1 MLDGLDFFSVYI
13 MGSIEMLTG
22 FHFFI
27 RFLQRKGTVI
37 DYILFAALGMVVMT
51 IFSFSSI
58 WKFLIYILLLM
69 AGGFYKAKTCS
80 LRTALYAVVTIEIM
94 NLCYGISQSLSC
106 VLSPIFF
113 TENPEL
119 VSFMFMTV
127 GNILAIIAAVF
138 CYKLVYRC
146 LVYDKAVGDKYI
158 LMILAPALLIL
169 LVGVYISSNIYGDT
183 ITIEADGKL
192 LNVNPYQMLLIET
205 VGIISLFCI
214 LYAYQKLIKSF
225 QVSREIALLEQEAH
239 SLSQYVEEAKIRYE
253 NTKSFRHDV
262 KNHITIVK
270 ELIRNENIEAALQY
284 MGDMENLAAEMSFPV
299 NTNNP
304 VLDILIGNKFG
315 IAKSNRIEVQCSL
328 ILPYSYGI
336 NDIDFCI
343 IFSNALDNAITA
355 CNRMYDNAQKY
366 IHIAGDMQGDFL
378 LIEIENSYSGT
389 ESIHIGTGLAN
400 IKTVAEKYHGAMEI
414 RTEGKKFILSVL
426 VIIPQHLGDTSHQAD

>member
-1 MLDGLDFFSVYI
+1 MEIAISQFTSGEELLKCNK
-13 MGSIEMLTG
+13 SI
-22 FHFFI
+22 
-27 RFLQRKGTVI
+27 
-37 DYILFAALGMVVMT
+37 DILFLDIQMSGMDGMETARKLRNQNYKGYLLFITVLKEMV
-51 IFSFSSI
+51 FHSFEVQAYDYLVKPIDKEYFEKTMERLLASMQSSCEA
-58 WKFLIYILLLM
+58 KLLIQRRYEHSII
-69 AGGFYKAKTCS
+69 AFDDIIYCEIINRKV
-80 LRTALYAVVTIEIM
+80 YAVVTIEIM

-169 LVGVYISSNIYGDT
+169 LVGVYISLNIYGDT

-192 LNVNPYQMLLIET
+192 LNVNPYQMLLIEI

-284 MGDMENLAAEMSFPV
+284 MGDMEHLAAEMSFPV

-328 ILPYSYGI
+328 ILPYSCGI

-343 IFSNALDNAITA
+343 ICWCL
-355 CNRMYDNAQKY
+355 
-366 IHIAGDMQGDFL
+366 
-378 LIEIENSYSGT
+378 
-389 ESIHIGTGLAN
+389 
-400 IKTVAEKYHGAMEI
+400 
-414 RTEGKKFILSVL
+414 
-426 VIIPQHLGDTSHQAD
+426 